1 MRRALAVLAAAL
13 LVTACRVDTTVTVT
27 VEADGS
33 GTVAV
38 TVTADA
44 EVVSQAPGLADD
56 LRLDDVAAAGWTVDG
71 PTATAEGGLTVTVIH
86 PFATV
91 EEATTLLA
99 SLSGTDGPLHDVA
112 LARAVTDDAVTTTLT
127 GRIFVAG
134 GVNAFADPELLAA
147 IGGSPYA
154 NDIAATGLTPADVV
168 TFTFVANLP
177 GDPTPAADGTVP
189 PMTWTVPIDGT
200 TADVAATA
208 VAARGGGGGGIWGTV
223 ADVALIALIV
233 WCVLAVAFIAFVMTA
248 RRNRARRR
256 SAHRRT

>member
-1 MRRALAVLAAAL
+1 M
-13 LVTACRVDTTVTVT
+13 
-27 VEADGS
+27 
-33 GTVAV
+33 
-38 TVTADA
+38 
-44 EVVSQAPGLADD
+44 
-56 LRLDDVAAAGWTVDG
+56 DG

-91 EEATTLLA
+91 EEATALLA